1 MTFRIVTQPR
11 LSWWPQIDLV
21 YARSAE
27 LRGLFTDTLNKATQ
41 GYIAHTPLRMI
52 TSLTLKSKDTQSR
65 LIRAEEGHAHKVLLL
80 LMVRLIHADPMLL
93 LNSQGKAG
101 HEVQSSTLELIN
113 GLVSLVHQ
121 PTMPDVAQ
129 EAMEALLALHSP
141 DKIEMWNPEAP
152 INTFWDVS
160 SQVLFSISQKLIQH
174 QIANYTGEF
183 LKFPGFRNH
192 SINLSTLLSFRRVKM
207 AQGNPH
213 LPQYFPTTT
222 QRLRQLW
229 FTNRYLPASAHQ
241 TGSCLLHVSLVG

>member
-1 MTFRIVTQPR
+1 MIWNYFRTINIEPITIHCRIVTQPR
-11 LSWWPQIDLV
+11 LPWWPQIDLV
-21 YARSAE
+21 YARSSE
-27 LRGLFTDTLNKATQ
+27 LRALFTDTLNKATQ

-52 TSLTLKSKDTQSR
+52 TSLTLKKDGQSR
-65 LIRAEEGHAHKVLLL
+65 LTRPEEGPAHKALLL

-93 LNSQGKAG
+93 LNVSVSPLFLWISLFKPSLTRCSFEQSLGKAG

-141 DKIEMWNPEAP
+141 DKIEVWNPEAP

-174 QIANYTGEF
+174 QIANYTDV
-183 LKFPGFRNH
+183 LKWLKEILICRN
-192 SINLSTLLSFRRVKM
+192 T
-207 AQGNPH
+207 
-213 LPQYFPTTT
+213 
-222 QRLRQLW
+222 
-229 FTNRYLPASAHQ
+229 
-241 TGSCLLHVSLVG
+241 